1 MYFSFIRITRCWH
14 GSSTP
19 KTFFLSSLDWMVG
32 ASTKIN
38 WCVADAR
45 KEHLSIVVRTVWEGR
60 YSVQTA
66 SPITT
71 DLMCFIISKYQMH
84 FLIHKTCLLIYS
96 LKSWNGKFFE
106 RVTLK
111 SLNCRIQ
118 LGHPIGEP
126 CLLKYPPPNDN
137 FVVIDT
143 SGVHEVGLES
153 LDYCGCRAGGNEATQ
168 LLRFRLYPATVH
180 TPHTAATFRCLRHF
194 QLLSF
199 ESKSSAYEYFQTL
212 VRLSDNTGLK
222 NVKVCSS
229 LILTSLLYLYDMY
242 I

>member
-1 MYFSFIRITRCWH
+1 MLAWLKYTKDFLFELLRLDGRGEHKDQQKCSRCSKGEQRYH
-14 GSSTP
+14 CRDCLGGS
-19 KTFFLSSLDWMVG
+19 
-32 ASTKIN
+32 
-38 WCVADAR
+38 
-45 KEHLSIVVRTVWEGR
+45 

-66 SPITT
+66 SLMTT
-71 DLMCFIISKYQMH
+71 DLKCFIISKYRFH
-84 FLIHKTCLLIYS
+84 YFIHETCLLIYS
-96 LKSWNGKFFE
+96 LKSWNGRFFE

-126 CLLKYPPPNDN
+126 CLLKYAASGDS

-143 SGVHEVGLES
+143 SGVHEVG

-180 TPHTAATFRCLRHF
+180 SPSTAATFRCLHHF
-194 QLLSF
+194 QLLNF
-199 ESKSSAYEYFQTL
+199 ESKCSAYEYFQTL
-212 VRLSDNTGLK
+212 VRESDNTGLK

-229 LILTSLLYLYDMY
+229 FILTIVYYMTDV
-242 I
+242 